1 MTELERFI
9 PTCVGFMFYVD
20 EVLPGDTVHP
30 HVRGVYLRK
39 MRRRPC
45 TVRFIPTCVG
55 FIRFWPCR
63 LRYQP
68 VHPHVRG
75 VYAFHSAFPWCSHG
89 SSPRAWGL

>member
-55 FIRFWPCR
+55 FIRLGR
-63 LRYQP
+63 IILVVEA

-75 VYAFHSAFPWCSHG
+75 VY
-89 SSPRAWGL
+89 